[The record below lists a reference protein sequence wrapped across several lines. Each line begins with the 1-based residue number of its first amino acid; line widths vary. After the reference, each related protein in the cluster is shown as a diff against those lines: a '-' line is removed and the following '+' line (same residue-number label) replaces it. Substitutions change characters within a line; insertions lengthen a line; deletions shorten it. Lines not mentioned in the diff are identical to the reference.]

1 MMIVG
6 ENRGGITGMTGKK
19 TMLMT
24 EGVIWK
30 QFLLFS
36 VPLLIGNLC
45 QRLYNTVDS
54 VVVGNVIGSEALAAV
69 GSSNS
74 LINLIIGMFLGIA
87 TGAGVIISQYY
98 GAGDEQK
105 LSWAVHTCIALSL
118 IGGVALSIL
127 GVLASPL
134 ILKWMGTPE
143 DVMEG
148 SVVYLRIFFSGSLFN
163 LLYNM
168 TAGVLR
174 AVGDS
179 RRPLYYLAVSS
190 AVNVVLDLV
199 FVVGFQ
205 MGIAGAA
212 WATIIAQAV
221 SALLALVALMRTQD
235 IYRVDLK
242 KLKIDVRMMKRILAI
257 GIPSGIQ
264 QSIISLSN
272 VIVQSNINIYGSAA
286 MAGYGASSKI
296 DGFVTLPLQSFCI
309 AATTFTGQNI
319 GAKKKK
325 RVIQG
330 IFQGIAIS
338 LIYTLILSPILLW
351 RSEDVLRI
359 FGSDPAVLEYGK
371 ISMTILIPLYSVLSI
386 HQILMG
392 TLRGAGK
399 TMVTMMIGLGNMCV
413 LRMIY
418 INGIVP
424 FFHSFEAVMLCYPI
438 TWFSTMVMDILY
450 CWKGKWLPE
459 NLSEGEEKK

>member
-1 MMIVG
+1 
-6 ENRGGITGMTGKK
+6 MTGKK

-24 EGVIWK
+24 EGTIWE
-30 QFLLFS
+30 QLLLFS
-36 VPLLIGNLC
+36 IPLLIGNLF
-45 QRLYNTVDS
+45 QQLYNTVDS
-54 VVVGNVIGSEALAAV
+54 IVVGNFIGSEALAAV

-98 GAGDEQK
+98 GAGDERK

-134 ILKWMGTPE
+134 ILKWMGTPD
-143 DVMEG
+143 DVMDG
-148 SVVYLRIFFSGSLFN
+148 SVIYLRIFFSGSLFN

-190 AVNVVLDLV
+190 AVNVVLDLL
-199 FVVGFQ
+199 FVVGFH

-221 SALLALVALMRTQD
+221 SAALALIALMRTQD
-235 IYRVDLK
+235 IYRVELK
-242 KLKIDVRMMKRILAI
+242 KIKIDVRMMKRILAI

-272 VIVQSNINIYGSAA
+272 VIVQANINIYGSAA

-325 RVIQG
+325 RVMQG

-338 LIYTLILSPILLW
+338 LVYTLILSPILLW

-359 FGSDPAVLEYGK
+359 FSSDPDVLEYGR
-371 ISMTILIPLYSVLSI
+371 ISMTILIPLYSTLAI

-392 TLRGAGK
+392 TFRGAGK
-399 TMVTMMIGLGNMCV
+399 TMVTMLIGLGNMCI

-438 TWFSTMVMDILY
+438 TWFSTMVMDIVY
-450 CWKGKWLPE
+450 CWKGKWLPKD
-459 NLSEGEEKK
+459 LSEREENQ

>member
-1 MMIVG
+1 
-6 ENRGGITGMTGKK
+6 
-19 TMLMT
+19 
-24 EGVIWK
+24 
-30 QFLLFS
+30 
-36 VPLLIGNLC
+36 
-45 QRLYNTVDS
+45 
-54 VVVGNVIGSEALAAV
+54 
-69 GSSNS
+69 
-74 LINLIIGMFLGIA
+74 
-87 TGAGVIISQYY
+87 
-98 GAGDEQK
+98 
-105 LSWAVHTCIALSL
+105 
-118 IGGVALSIL
+118 
-127 GVLASPL
+127 
-134 ILKWMGTPE
+134 
-143 DVMEG
+143 
-148 SVVYLRIFFSGSLFN
+148 
-163 LLYNM
+163 
-168 TAGVLR
+168 
-174 AVGDS
+174 
-179 RRPLYYLAVSS
+179 
-190 AVNVVLDLV
+190 
-199 FVVGFQ
+199 